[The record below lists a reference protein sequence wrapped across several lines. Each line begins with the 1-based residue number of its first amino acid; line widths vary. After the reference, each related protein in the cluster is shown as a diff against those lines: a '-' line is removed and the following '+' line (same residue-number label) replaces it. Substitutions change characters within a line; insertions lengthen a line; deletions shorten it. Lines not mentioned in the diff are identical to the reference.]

1 MKLYTE
7 EQIRMLDINLEGT
20 TIDEVINCLTPIYI
34 TTSKEIDKDKELKE
48 WIETWSL
55 GYNSG
60 WDNCMKKFKQEE
72 QQAKEIEKQQKKDT
86 KTMEKLIESNRK
98 FDEKNNN
105 SIKYNPN
112 DRSEDNPNVTNFF
125 I

>member
-1 MKLYTE
+1 M
-7 EQIRMLDINLEGT
+7 EQTAVEWLVDELILEGFNVPKVFY
-20 TIDEVINCLTPIYI
+20 DKA
-34 TTSKEIDKDKELKE
+34 KEIDKQAHK
-48 WIETWSL
+48 ETWSL

-60 WDNCMKKFKQEE
+60 WNNCMKKFKQEE

>member
-1 MKLYTE
+1 MTQTAVDWLIDMLVTENEVTLKGENYKLFE
-7 EQIRMLDINLEGT
+7 IAKQMEKEQI
-20 TIDEVINCLTPIYI
+20 
-34 TTSKEIDKDKELKE
+34 
-48 WIETWSL
+48 IETWSL

-60 WDNCMKKFKQEE
+60 WNNCMKKFKQEE